1 MLARVIEVQLTHYLP
16 KARMHKLTQKILSF
30 VFLFFLLSSVQAGE
44 KGLLWQ
50 VEAPN
55 GKVSYLFGS
64 MHTDDPRVNDYP
76 EVLTNALAQADS
88 FYMEAFPPNDPTI
101 FLMPDRTNAQL
112 LHEDELDKVRELA
125 ERHSMRFDIAM
136 RMKPWLL
143 AIVFDL
149 PKPQS
154 DFSQD
159 AMLAAMARDKGKQVL
174 ALESADEHFSV
185 LDLFT
190 IDEQVEMLRAVLKH
204 SQEDKERD
212 FETLIK
218 AYMSGDTEKIGMVD
232 EKITRGMLSKALWD
246 KMRVKILDERNVLMA
261 DRMAVAANEGSV
273 FVTMGASHLGGKQGV
288 VAKLREKG
296 FKLSVLFKSFN

>member
-1 MLARVIEVQLTHYLP
+1 MRHFYQ
-16 KARMHKLTQKILSF
+16 KLV
-30 VFLFFLLSSVQAGE
+30 VFLCLLVLLNHAQAGE

-55 GKVSYLFGS
+55 GQISYLFGS

-76 EVLTNALAQADS
+76 EVLTQALEKADS

-101 FLMPDRTNAQL
+101 FLMPDKTNAQL
-112 LHEDELDKVRELA
+112 LHEDELEQVRLLT

-185 LDLFT
+185 LDMFT
-190 IDEQVEMLRAVLKH
+190 IEEQVTMLRAVLKH
-204 SQEDKERD
+204 SQADKEKD

-218 AYMSGDTEKIGMVD
+218 AYMSGDTEKIGLVD
-232 EKITRGMLSKALWD
+232 EKITRGMLSKELWD

-261 DRMAVAANEGSV
+261 TRMAEAANQGSV
-273 FVTMGASHLGGKQGV
+273 FVAMGASHLGGKQGV
-288 VAKLREKG
+288 VALLREKG